1 MTDKELK
8 EWEEEA
14 KEADE
19 SIKNLVL
26 TIVILGFYIAIFYA
40 MVAL

>member
-1 MTDKELK
+1 MTDKELQ

-19 SIKNLVL
+19 SIQNLIL
-26 TIVILGFYIAIFYA
+26 TVVVLGFYAAMLYA
-40 MVAL
+40 MIVL

>member
-1 MTDKELK
+1 MTDKELQ

-19 SIKNLVL
+19 SIKNLIL
-26 TIVILGFYIAIFYA
+26 IIVVLGFYITMLYA
-40 MVAL
+40 MITL

>member
-1 MTDKELK
+1 MTDKELQ

-19 SIKNLVL
+19 SIKNILFYGTIALVY
-26 TIVILGFYIAIFYA
+26 ILMLYA
-40 MVAL
+40 MIKL

>member
-1 MTDKELK
+1 MTDKELQ

-19 SIKNLVL
+19 SIKNILFYGTIALVCIL
-26 TIVILGFYIAIFYA
+26 MLYGIIVL
-40 MVAL
+40 